1 MCLLDNI
8 LPVHWAKA
16 MSIEQILGYKG
27 PVCFCVARMK
37 GPGQRGGWQEGSWWA
52 LPVGRGKLD
61 YVKLMRGDRAKQHQ
75 ASCRLYDPPQIMASA
90 DPESG
95 KRPSDPK
102 QLRPS
107 YCSLQSWCNQMVL
120 KSQKKKDITI
130 NGQRI
135 CPPRSLLGSI
145 DEPPYWA
152 EYPKL
157 HFQKFCSCAQTHD
170 LENCFA

>member
-120 KSQKKKDITI
+120 KSQKKERYYNQWTKDLSTEITFRV
-130 NGQRI
+130 NRWA
-135 CPPRSLLGSI
+135 SLLSRI
-145 DEPPYWA
+145 SQITFS
-152 EYPKL
+152 KVL
-157 HFQKFCSCAQTHD
+157 
-170 LENCFA
+170 